1 MLNPILFT
9 ERVVQD
15 FLRYQL
21 TAYPFADKGLY
32 AQMRKLLNLDE
43 TRRSPLL
50 KGPFVSLSRTFE
62 EGIAVADAVKE
73 GWLHTHLTQLIS
85 HPHLYGHQEQAIRA
99 ITSGHTTLV
108 STGTGSGKTEC
119 FLYPIIS
126 RCLNYATR
134 TPLPAS
140 RQSSSI
146 R

>member
-50 KGPFVSLSRTFE
+50 KGPY
-62 EGIAVADAVKE
+62 A
-73 GWLHTHLTQLIS
+73 
-85 HPHLYGHQEQAIRA
+85 
-99 ITSGHTTLV
+99 SG
-108 STGTGSGKTEC
+108 GS
-119 FLYPIIS
+119 
-126 RCLNYATR
+126 
-134 TPLPAS
+134 AS
-140 RQSSSI
+140 
-146 R
+146 